1 MVAGAVVRA
10 YVCGGVIGGLCVV
23 FCTFSSSASPARK
36 QAQARGWAARRAG
49 FFSFRSSPVR
59 QSASNTT
66 PFIPI
71 LGIIGNS
78 VINL

>member
-1 MVAGAVVRA
+1 MVAGAGVRA
-10 YVCGGVIGGLCVV
+10 CVCGGVIGGLCVG
-23 FCTFSSSASPARK
+23 FCAFSSFAAPARK

-49 FFSFRSSPVR
+49 VFSFRSSSVR

-71 LGIIGNS
+71 LGIISNS
-78 VINL
+78 LINF

>member
-10 YVCGGVIGGLCVV
+10 CVCGGVIGDLCVF
-23 FCTFSSSASPARK
+23 FCTSSSFAAPARK

-49 FFSFRSSPVR
+49 VFSFRSSPVR

-66 PFIPI
+66 PFSLI
-71 LGIIGNS
+71 LRLFDNS
-78 VINL
+78 VINF